1 MLGNLSTSQMTGVP
15 VHLAPI
21 NKTERKKPR
30 GPLQKRSMLDS
41 IYSDGLAYYPEVF
54 ELKVPYSL

>member
-30 GPLQKRSMLDS
+30 GPLQKKARWIPSAQMVLT
-41 IYSDGLAYYPEVF
+41 IIQGFLN
-54 ELKVPYSL
+54 